1 MGFLR
6 FLMLIT
12 TIPIWFYL
20 FLSPFR
26 LFFRI
31 RTESGSIWAFVYLL
45 LLPIF
50 SWLLCI
56 IQALIDLKD
65 WLIHGDVKNWKYI
78 EKLPDKAVVVEKLKE
93 SRPKSVRRIIIEEEE
108 HY

>member
-1 MGFLR
+1 MVFLR
-6 FLMLIT
+6 FLILIT
-12 TIPIWFYL
+12 TIPIWVYL

-31 RTESGSIWAFVYLL
+31 RNENGSIWAFVYVL

-56 IQALIDLKD
+56 IQAFIDVKD
-65 WLIHGDVKNWKYI
+65 WLIHGETKNWRYI
-78 EKLPDKAVVVEKLKE
+78 KKLPDKAVVVEELKE
-93 SRPKSVRRIIIEEEE
+93 SKPKTVRRIIIEEEE

>member
-6 FLMLIT
+6 FLMLLT
-12 TIPIWFYL
+12 TAPIWVFL
-20 FLSPFR
+20 LLSPFR
-26 LFFRI
+26 LFSRI
-31 RTESGSIWAFVYLL
+31 RSENGSIWAFVYVL
-45 LLPIF
+45 LLPVF

-56 IQALIDLKD
+56 IQAFIDVKD
-65 WLIHGDVKNWKYI
+65 WLIHGDVKNWENIK
-78 EKLPDKAVVVEKLKE
+78 KLPEEAVVVEELKE